1 MHNHILI
8 LTHGVYACEFA
19 YSYLFVLSK
28 SMLIIISWLLVDAE
42 TFSHL
47 TCTITAEF
55 CLFVSV
61 FILKKMSFC
70 GLFCVMHF
78 ALLYF
83 WLVILLFKTAP
94 IPLPP
99 LFFCCFDKTLWPKT
113 QLRVGK
119 VLFQLAPYKLHH
131 WGTSE
136 QELKSE
142 LWRKTGF
149 FTGLCL
155 ASFLKAEDHLP
166 TVAWASHMN

>member
-99 LFFCCFDKTLWPKT
+99 LFVALIKHSDPKHN
-113 QLRVGK
+113 L
-119 VLFQLAPYKLHH
+119 
-131 WGTSE
+131 E
-136 QELKSE
+136 
-142 LWRKTGF
+142 
-149 FTGLCL
+149 
-155 ASFLKAEDHLP
+155 
-166 TVAWASHMN
+166 